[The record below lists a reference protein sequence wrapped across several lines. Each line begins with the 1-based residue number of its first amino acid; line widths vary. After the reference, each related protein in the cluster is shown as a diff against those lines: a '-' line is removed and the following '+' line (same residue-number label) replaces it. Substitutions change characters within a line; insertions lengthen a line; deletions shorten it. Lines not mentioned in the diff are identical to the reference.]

1 MSVRLDDIPAAITA
15 IAAGRPVL
23 VVDDEDRENE
33 GDIIFAAQHATPE
46 LMGWTVR
53 YTSGV
58 ICVPL
63 PKSYADRLMLPPMTA
78 VNEDAKGTAY
88 TVSCDAAAG
97 ITTGISAGD
106 RAVTSRILAD
116 PGAAASELTRP
127 GHIFPL
133 RAHDDGVRG
142 RRGHTEAAVEL
153 ARLAGCTPVGVIAEL
168 VHDEGTMMRLPALR
182 EFADAHGLP
191 LVSIEDLVVY
201 LETVDL
207 QTVDLETLD
216 LETASLNTANP
227 DTAYPAAKLPEPST
241 AAGEPADPLESAAA
255 VVPGPE
261 VQLPTAFG
269 NFTARA
275 WTDPRTGAEHMSI
288 SAPGTGLRH
297 HAEWPGPAGNGNRA
311 PLVRLHS
318 ECLTGDVFAS
328 YRCDC
333 GEQLEQALDLI
344 SMHGGTVIYLRGHEG
359 RGIGLANKLRAYA
372 LQEAGA
378 DTVEANEQLGL
389 PVDARNYQAAAEILH
404 ALGLDWIRLLSN
416 NPLKRDRLREFG
428 ITVEAMVPSEVPLR
442 AENER
447 YLQTKRD
454 RMNHHLSLL
463 RTEPVHQI

>member
-1 MSVRLDDIPAAITA
+1 MSVRLDSIPAAVAA

-63 PKSYADRLMLPPMTA
+63 PNSYADRLNLPPMTA

-106 RAVTSRILAD
+106 RAATSRILAD
-116 PGAAASELTRP
+116 PSAAASELTRP

-133 RAHDDGVRG
+133 RADDDGVRG

-182 EFADAHGLP
+182 DFADTHGLP
-191 LVSIEDLVVY
+191 LVSIEDLVTY
-201 LETVDL
+201 LDTVNPMAVPAAAN
-207 QTVDLETLD
+207 QT
-216 LETASLNTANP
+216 AANP
-227 DTAYPAAKLPEPST
+227 DVTKPTEA
-241 AAGEPADPLESAAA
+241 AAA

-269 NFTARA
+269 DFTARA
-275 WTDPRTGAEHMSI
+275 WTDPRTGAEHLSL
-288 SAPGTGLRH
+288 SAPGTGLQQE
-297 HAEWPGPAGNGNRA
+297 AAGSGQSENGIHA

-318 ECLTGDVFAS
+318 ECLTGDVFGS

-333 GEQLEQALDLI
+333 GEQLEQALELI
-344 SMHGGTVIYLRGHEG
+344 NLHGGTVIYLRGHEG

-389 PVDARNYQAAAEILH
+389 PVDSRDYQAAAEILH
-404 ALGLDWIRLLSN
+404 AMGLNRIRLLSN
-416 NPLKRDRLREFG
+416 NPLKRNRLQHYG
-428 ITVEAMVPSEVPLR
+428 ITVEAMVPSEVPIR

-454 RMNHHLSLL
+454 RMDHHLTLL
-463 RTEPVHQI
+463 RTQPVHQS

>member
-1 MSVRLDDIPAAITA
+1 MSIRLDSIAAAVEA
-15 IAAGRPVL
+15 IAAGRPVV

-53 YTSGV
+53 YSSGV

-63 PKSYADRLMLPPMTA
+63 PAAYADRLNLPPMTA

-88 TVSCDAAAG
+88 TVSCDAAEG
-97 ITTGISAGD
+97 ITTGISAAD
-106 RAVTSRILAD
+106 RAATSRILAD
-116 PGAAASELTRP
+116 PAAAAAELTRP

-168 VHDEGTMMRLPALR
+168 VHDEGAMMRLPALR
-182 EFADAHGLP
+182 EFADTHGIP
-191 LVSIEDLVVY
+191 LVSIEDLAAH
-201 LETVDL
+201 
-207 QTVDLETLD
+207 LD
-216 LETASLNTANP
+216 TM
-227 DTAYPAAKLPEPST
+227 DR
-241 AAGEPADPLESAAA
+241 AGTPVTSAA

-261 VQLPTAFG
+261 VQLPTAYG
-269 NFTARA
+269 DFTARA
-275 WTDPRTGAEHMSI
+275 WTDPRTGAEHMSV
-288 SAPGTGLRH
+288 SAPGTGLQPD
-297 HAEWPGPAGNGNRA
+297 AAGAGSIGNGTGA

-318 ECLTGDVFAS
+318 ECLTGDVFGS

-333 GEQLEQALDLI
+333 GEQLEQALELI
-344 SMHGGTVIYLRGHEG
+344 HLHGGTVIYLRGHEG

-389 PVDARNYQAAAEILH
+389 PVDSRDYEAAADILH
-404 ALGLDWIRLLSN
+404 VLGLNRIRLLSN
-416 NPLKRDRLREFG
+416 NPAKRDRLQHFG
-428 ITVEAMVPSEVPLR
+428 ITVEAMVPSEVPIR

-454 RMNHHLSLL
+454 RMDHHLTLL
-463 RTEPVHQI
+463 RTQPVRQS

>member
-1 MSVRLDDIPAAITA
+1 MSPAEEPRQDAWRDTADPTIAIRLDSITAAVEA
-15 IAAGRPVL
+15 IAAGRPVV

-53 YTSGV
+53 YSSGV

-63 PKSYADRLMLPPMTA
+63 PSEYADRLNLPPMTA

-97 ITTGISAGD
+97 VSTGISAAD
-106 RAVTSRILAD
+106 RAVTARVLAD
-116 PGAAASELTRP
+116 PAAVASELTRP
-127 GHIFPL
+127 GHVFPL

-168 VHDEGTMMRLPALR
+168 VHDEGSMMRLPALR
-182 EFADAHGLP
+182 GFADAHGVP
-191 LVSIEDLVVY
+191 LVSIEDLALY
-201 LETVDL
+201 LDE
-207 QTVDLETLD
+207 LD
-216 LETASLNTANP
+216 ATER
-227 DTAYPAAKLPEPST
+227 
-241 AAGEPADPLESAAA
+241 AG

-269 NFTARA
+269 DFTARA
-275 WTDPRTGAEHMSI
+275 WTDPRTGAEHMTV
-288 SAPGTGLRH
+288 SAAGTGLQ
-297 HAEWPGPAGNGNRA
+297 PDSAGADAGSGA

-318 ECLTGDVFAS
+318 ECLTGDVFGS

-333 GEQLEQALDLI
+333 GEQLEQALELI
-344 SMHGGTVIYLRGHEG
+344 SLHGGTVIYLRGHEG

-389 PVDARNYQAAAEILH
+389 PVDARDYQAAAEILH
-404 ALGLDWIRLLSN
+404 RLGLNRIRLLSN
-416 NPLKRDRLREFG
+416 NPAKREKLQQYG
-428 ITVEAMVPSEVPLR
+428 VTVEAMVPSEVPIR

-454 RMNHHLSLL
+454 RMDHHLTLL
-463 RTEPVHQI
+463 RTQPVQQG

>member
-1 MSVRLDDIPAAITA
+1 MSIRLDGIAAAVEA
-15 IAAGRPVL
+15 IAAGRPVV

-63 PKSYADRLMLPPMTA
+63 PNSYADRLKLPPMTE
-78 VNEDAKGTAY
+78 VNEDVKGTAY

-97 ITTGISAGD
+97 ITTGISAAD
-106 RAVTSRILAD
+106 RAVTSRVLAD
-116 PGAAASELTRP
+116 PAAAAGELTRP

-182 EFADAHGLP
+182 EFADTHGVP
-191 LVSIEDLVVY
+191 LVSIEDLVAY
-201 LETVDL
+201 LDG
-207 QTVDLETLD
+207 LD
-216 LETASLNTANP
+216 GSVGRT
-227 DTAYPAAKLPEPST
+227 
-241 AAGEPADPLESAAA
+241 A

-261 VQLPTAFG
+261 VQLPTAYG
-269 NFTARA
+269 DFTARA
-275 WTDPRTGAEHMSI
+275 WTDPRTGAEHLSV
-288 SAPGTGLRH
+288 SASGTGLQQDI
-297 HAEWPGPAGNGNRA
+297 AAAGGNGSGTRA

-318 ECLTGDVFAS
+318 ECLTGDVFGS

-333 GEQLEQALDLI
+333 GEQLEQALELI
-344 SMHGGTVIYLRGHEG
+344 QLHGGTVIYLRGHEG

-372 LQEAGA
+372 LQEAGM

-389 PVDARNYQAAAEILH
+389 PVDSRDYQAAADILH
-404 ALGLDWIRLLSN
+404 TLGLNRIRLLSN
-416 NPLKRDRLREFG
+416 NPAKRDRLQHFG
-428 ITVEAMVPSEVPLR
+428 VTVEAMVPSEVPIR

-454 RMNHHLSLL
+454 RMDHHLTLL
-463 RTEPVHQI
+463 RTQPVRQS

>member
-1 MSVRLDDIPAAITA
+1 MNLGAQQPPQPETPVRLDSIAAAIEA
-15 IAAGRPVL
+15 IAAGRPVV

-63 PKSYADRLMLPPMTA
+63 PNAFADRLKLPPMTA

-97 ITTGISAGD
+97 ITTGISAAD
-106 RAVTSRILAD
+106 RAATSRILAD
-116 PGAAASELTRP
+116 PTAVGTELTRP

-168 VHDEGTMMRLPALR
+168 VHDEGAMMRLPALR
-182 EFADAHGLP
+182 EFADTHGVP
-191 LVSIEDLVVY
+191 LVSIEDLVLY
-201 LETVDL
+201 LAERNRT
-207 QTVDLETLD
+207 E
-216 LETASLNTANP
+216 S
-227 DTAYPAAKLPEPST
+227 AAGNL
-241 AAGEPADPLESAAA
+241 AGEPAA

-261 VQLPTAFG
+261 VVLPTAFG
-269 NFTARA
+269 DFAARV
-275 WTDPRTGAEHMSI
+275 WTDSRTGAEHLSVW
-288 SAPGTGLRH
+288 SAGTGLLD
-297 HAEWPGPAGNGNRA
+297 PAGNGNAA

-318 ECLTGDVFAS
+318 ECLTGDVFGS

-333 GEQLEQALDLI
+333 GEQLEQALELI
-344 SMHGGTVIYLRGHEG
+344 DQHGGTVIYLRGHEG

-389 PVDARNYQAAAEILH
+389 PVDSRDYEAAADILH
-404 ALGLDWIRLLSN
+404 AMGLDRIRLLSN
-416 NPLKRDRLREFG
+416 NPAKRNRLQQFG
-428 ITVEAMVPSEVPLR
+428 ITVEAMVPSEVPVR

-454 RMNHHLSLL
+454 RMDHHLTLL
-463 RTEPVHQI
+463 RTQPVRQG